1 MRKIHN
7 EDARKRGCRWCA
19 DSLKPEGRKGRMR
32 PYDEC
37 PYHELDQ
44 FESYREYLKSVKDD
58 PVSKF
63 LKLLG

>member
-19 DSLKPEGRKGRMR
+19 DSVKPEGKLRKC

-37 PYHELDQ
+37 PYHELDNC
-44 FESYREYLKSVKDD
+44 ESFNEYLKNTATDNVAE
-58 PVSKF
+58 F
-63 LKLLG
+63 LKSLG